1 MKPVHPI
8 LVHFPIALL
17 PLSVAADLIGFFADV
32 LPLSH
37 TGWWALLGAAAGGV
51 AAVAAG
57 FFDMSRADLSAEVHT
72 RVHRHMYVGLV
83 LLTVIVGL
91 AIWRGF
97 LYFNNLIVPM
107 LYLDLG
113 VLGVALVGLQGW
125 LGGKLVYDDGVFV
138 RQQDGKAA
146 PAQRAAA
153 EDGTPAGKAKAGGHQ
168 GH

>member
-17 PLSVAADLIGFFADV
+17 PLSVAADLVGFFAHV
-32 LPLSH
+32 PSLSH

-51 AAVAAG
+51 ATVAAG
-57 FFDMSRADLSAEVHT
+57 FFDMSRADLTEEVHV

-97 LYFNNLIVPM
+97 LYFDDLIVPM

-125 LGGKLVYDDGVFV
+125 LGGKLVFDDGVFV
-138 RQQDGKAA
+138 RQQDRKAA
-146 PAQRAAA
+146 SAPRAAA
-153 EDGTPAGKAKAGGHQ
+153 KGGAPTGKTRAGGHP